1 VTELTGPPDEGM
13 RVWVTQVILALQNS
27 GYSIDELRLVGRGRW
42 AAFDPRN
49 WMRVRRARPDSIYYV
64 PYSGLTETAMI
75 RLRALGVLVPRALRN
90 IAVIQCGL
98 DQPPKSAMLLPADG
112 ATFASARLLRRFGD
126 IAARS
131 IDLPPIVDSARFSP
145 SKEGGDRVR
154 ADLGIGPRESL
165 ILHVGHLKPSRNLSV
180 LARLAEAGIGR
191 VVMVASTSTE
201 VDQPT
206 RAALL
211 EAGVTIVRK
220 FLPNVENYYRAADV
234 YVFPVE
240 NELGSIEIPLSVVE
254 AAACGVPVVTT
265 PFGALPE
272 FFSGS
277 DAITF
282 GEPKD
287 FVEMVSSV
295 LDRGAGEPESTGRF
309 AAGTLAERIAPVLTA
324 AGRSAHGKVQMV
336 ALCGVDGTGKSTQV
350 AMLQKHLQSSGR
362 RVQVLWCRWDPW
374 IARPAIRL
382 LDRSVGGGGQSGS
395 QSTGGAVDAS
405 AERRRKLRARLL
417 SMSVVRMA
425 WRALIVVDYGL
436 RTALRVRWARRRDQV
451 VLLDRYWPDVMV
463 DLSAGGDLQPTLPL
477 LRRLLPDPDLLVV
490 LDLGP
495 EEAMRRKPESP
506 DLRYLAGRRSL
517 YLEIAAQEDG
527 LVVDAA
533 KDPDDVQQTIRAE
546 LASSLEKA
554 GI

>member
-1 VTELTGPPDEGM
+1 M
-13 RVWVTQVILALQNS
+13 RVWVGQVILALQNS
-27 GYSIDELRLVGRGRW
+27 GFAIDELRLVGRGRW

-49 WMRVRRARPDSIYYV
+49 WLRVRRARPDSIYYV
-64 PYSGLTETAMI
+64 PYSGLTGTAMI

-98 DQPPKSAMLLPADG
+98 DRPPKSAMLLPADG
-112 ATFASARLLRRFGD
+112 ATFASARLLRKFGD

-131 IDLPPIVDSARFSP
+131 IDLPPIVDSARFHP
-145 SKEGGDRVR
+145 SKEGGDGMR
-154 ADLGIGPRESL
+154 AELGIGPQESL
-165 ILHVGHLKPSRNLSV
+165 ILHVGHLKPSRNLTV
-180 LARLAEAGIGR
+180 LARLAEAGLGR

-201 VDQPT
+201 VDQHT
-206 RAALL
+206 RATLV

-220 FLPNVENYYRAADV
+220 FLPNVEDYYRAADV

-254 AAACGVPVVTT
+254 AAACGVPVITT

-272 FFSGS
+272 FFPGS
-277 DAITF
+277 DAISF
-282 GEPKD
+282 GEPRD

-295 LDRGAGEPESTGRF
+295 LERGAQERESMGGFT
-309 AAGTLAERIAPVLTA
+309 AEALARRIAPVLTA
-324 AGRSAHGKVQMV
+324 GRPAHGKVQMV
-336 ALCGVDGTGKSTQV
+336 ALCGVDGTGKSTQ
-350 AMLQKHLQSSGR
+350 AAILEKHLRSSGR
-362 RVQVLWCRWDPW
+362 RVRVLWCRWDPW

-395 QSTGGAVDAS
+395 QGTGGTVDAA
-405 AERRRKLRARLL
+405 AERRRKIRGRLL
-417 SMSVVRMA
+417 SMSLVRLA
-425 WRALIVVDYGL
+425 WRALIVIDYGL
-436 RTALRVRWARRRDQV
+436 WTALRVRWARKKDQV

-490 LDLGP
+490 LDLRP

-506 DLRYLAGRRSL
+506 DLRYLSGRRRL
-517 YLEIAAQEDG
+517 YLEIAAQENG
-527 LVVDAA
+527 LVIDAA
-533 KDPDDVQQTIRAE
+533 KDADDVQQTIRAE